1 MASWMGYLG
10 KFLTHSWSLQYHLGS
25 SRTTTALQD
34 GCRQVHHLA
43 SLSSL
48 HEVGGALR
56 QPRKAYR
63 EVFHVILWG
72 DILIRKLEVLLDKRP
87 TIPYPQVCVFP
98 VWFGIVFCSVFD
110 GGMKHFLGIGLKCLL
125 WMNACLILII
135 ATDFYEHVSELP
147 CNFSWLTTAAV
158 SNLWVVNPKRPSENI
173 DICATIHNSSKMTV
187 RK

>member
-48 HEVGGALR
+48 HEVGGALL
-56 QPRKAYR
+56 QPGKAYR

-72 DILIRKLEVLLDKRP
+72 GILIRKLEFLPDKRP
-87 TIPYPQVCVFP
+87 TIPYPLVCVFP
-98 VWFGIVFCSVFD
+98 VWFGIS
-110 GGMKHFLGIGLKCLL
+110 FLLCIWWWHEALFGNRTLMLALDECLPYPDYCHGFL
-125 WMNACLILII
+125 WTCI
-135 ATDFYEHVSELP
+135 
-147 CNFSWLTTAAV
+147 WAA
-158 SNLWVVNPKRPSENI
+158 
-173 DICATIHNSSKMTV
+173 M
-187 RK
+187 